1 MSGRVVEMV
10 WTCSSCRRENLGR
23 HLSCQTCGSPKE
35 EHEEYR
41 MPGTPAQLP
50 SVTDPRLLQIAHGGA
65 NWRCRY
71 CGSNQRAADGDC
83 ANCGGDRARHQ
94 QAAQAAASH
103 GRPQKRG
110 KSALRRI
117 LIAGVLLGLF
127 CLPIF
132 LVFQLDNCHR
142 SDYSTHGAAFAE
154 AFHTEYGTIASA
166 SWSQA
171 VYVERWKVVEREGFE
186 DAKPKSATDV
196 RALGKRQHHVD
207 KVADGFDTQTYT
219 EEEPNGFR
227 TETYTE
233 QEQCGQSC
241 TPRPK
246 SCREVCTPQGNGFA
260 KCDQVCT
267 GGGETC
273 SPKYCMVTKTKQV
286 PQTHLVTKTR
296 QVPRFKDVPVMAAYF
311 KWKQWAWEPERTIE
325 EKGSDF
331 APKWPSAEQIKLGE
345 GLAKDEKERK
355 SERASYSVLYR
366 TATGKEYTYRPGD
379 LAEYRRCEGT
389 YLTLKVG
396 RYSSPEA
403 MGVPISGAPPAASS
417 PNAQ

>member
-23 HLSCQTCGSPKE
+23 HMVCQTCGSPKE

-50 SVTDPRLLQIAHGGA
+50 SVTDANLLQIAHGGA

-94 QAAQAAASH
+94 QASWQGAAKPATASTV
-103 GRPQKRG
+103 G
-110 KSALRRI
+110 KSGGKGLLALALVAVPVVLALVVCGALMTRRSSVQ
-117 LIAGVLLGLF
+117 AVQA
-127 CLPIF
+127 P
-132 LVFQLDNCHR
+132 
-142 SDYSTHGAAFAE
+142 

-166 SWSQA
+166 SWSQS
-171 VYVERWKVVEREGFE
+171 VYVERYQIVEREGFE
-186 DAKPKSATDV
+186 DAKPKAATDV
-196 RALGKRQHHVD
+196 RSLGQRQHHVD
-207 KVADGFDTQTYT
+207 KVPDGFDTQTYT

-233 QEQCGQSC
+233 QEQCGQDC
-241 TPRPK
+241 TPLPK

-267 GGGETC
+267 GGGESC
-273 SPKYCMVTKTKQV
+273 SPKYCMVTKTRQV
-286 PQTHLVTKTR
+286 PQTHMVTKTR
-296 QVPRFKDVPVMAAYF
+296 QVPKFIDVPVMAAYF
-311 KWKQWAWEPERTIE
+311 KWKQWAWEPARTLE

-331 APKWPSAEQIKLGE
+331 APRWPSDEQIKLGE
-345 GLAKDEKERK
+345 GLAKGEKERK

-366 TATGKEYTYRPGD
+366 TATGKEYTYRPKD
-379 LAEYRRCEGT
+379 LPEFTRCKDT
-389 YLTLKVG
+389 YLALKVG
-396 RYSSPEA
+396 QYSSPEA
-403 MGVPISGAPPAASS
+403 LGVPIAGKPPAASS
-417 PNAQ
+417 ASPQQ